1 MTGELSVDSVVGRL
15 RGNLRTVADA
25 HRLPNAGGLPESP
38 GLYAWWMVPGVI
50 HGVTGP
56 SHPAQPFELLYVGIA
71 PKDGQS
77 RATLRSRIRG
87 QHLGG
92 NIGSS
97 TFRQSLAALRFE
109 AMGWTTR
116 WSGTRAQLSPED
128 NRALSDWQREHLR
141 LAWVECPR
149 PWTIEAQVI
158 ALMQPPLNLAD
169 NASHPLYHRLKK
181 LRSKLRDSAAP
192 TPKLATESV
201 PRRARSTRATS
212 GAVETS
218 RRTSRAARDPG
229 HRSQQVTAKDIDA
242 GQIRIPRGATKTILP
257 PERQDVL
264 VLLRR
269 RELTC
274 RWDPRYGPPER
285 SGVIRVGKTAA
296 RELLRPGDVLNV
308 RAGPRRI
315 ELD

>member
-1 MTGELSVDSVVGRL
+1 MTGELSVDSGVGRL
-15 RGNLRTVADA
+15 RGDLRTVADA

-97 TFRQSLAALRFE
+97 TFRQSLAALLFE

-128 NRALSDWQREHLR
+128 NGALSDWQREHLR
-141 LAWVECPR
+141 LAWVERPR

-158 ALMQPPLNLAD
+158 ALMQPSLNLAD
-169 NASHPLYHRLKK
+169 NASRPLYHRLRKAS
-181 LRSKLRDSAAP
+181 LHAP
-192 TPKLATESV
+192 ELC
-201 PRRARSTRATS
+201 
-212 GAVETS
+212 GG
-218 RRTSRAARDPG
+218 D
-229 HRSQQVTAKDIDA
+229 
-242 GQIRIPRGATKTILP
+242 PRGSY
-257 PERQDVL
+257 R
-264 VLLRR
+264 
-269 RELTC
+269 
-274 RWDPRYGPPER
+274 ER
-285 SGVIRVGKTAA
+285 SWPRSLDESYERRCRDISPNLASGPGS
-296 RELLRPGDVLNV
+296 RPSEPAGD
-308 RAGPRRI
+308 G
-315 ELD
+315 

>member
-15 RGNLRTVADA
+15 RGDLRTVADA

-97 TFRQSLAALRFE
+97 TFRQSLAALLFE

-116 WSGTRAQLSPED
+116 WSGSRAQLSRED
-128 NRALSDWQREHLR
+128 NDALSDWQRQHLR
-141 LAWVECPR
+141 LAWVERPR
-149 PWTIEAQVI
+149 PWTIEARVI

-169 NASHPLYHRLKK
+169 NATHPLYRRLKG
-181 LRSKLRDSAAP
+181 LRSKLRDSSARP
-192 TPKLATESV
+192 TPELASESV
-201 PRRARSTRATS
+201 PRRARATRTTS
-212 GAVETS
+212 GAVDTS
-218 RRTSRAARDPG
+218 QRTSRPARNSD
-229 HRSQQVTAKDIDA
+229 HRSQAVTAKDIDA
-242 GQIRIPRGATKTILP
+242 GQIRIPRGVTKTIL
-257 PERQDVL
+257 
-264 VLLRR
+264 
-269 RELTC
+269 
-274 RWDPRYGPPER
+274 
-285 SGVIRVGKTAA
+285 
-296 RELLRPGDVLNV
+296 
-308 RAGPRRI
+308 
-315 ELD
+315 